1 MVMMLEMLSDE
12 VLAECAKQRTQEA
25 LAVLLGRYA
34 DTVYDV
40 VQTLSGGSRE
50 ADQLTYETLT
60 SAVSWSQE
68 LDGNF
73 RIWLFR
79 TAVQNSI
86 GAARRRRPTLFD
98 LSHLAGRLRQALHG
112 IDEVARAAFVLCDL
126 AELPPEEAAAVL
138 QTSTRE
144 VRQSVHRARLALIDV
159 SNDSPTKP

>member
-60 SAVSWSQE
+60 STVSWSQE

-86 GAARRRRPTLFD
+86 DAARRRRPTLFD

-112 IDEVARAAFVLCDL
+112 
-126 AELPPEEAAAVL
+126 
-138 QTSTRE
+138 
-144 VRQSVHRARLALIDV
+144 
-159 SNDSPTKP
+159 